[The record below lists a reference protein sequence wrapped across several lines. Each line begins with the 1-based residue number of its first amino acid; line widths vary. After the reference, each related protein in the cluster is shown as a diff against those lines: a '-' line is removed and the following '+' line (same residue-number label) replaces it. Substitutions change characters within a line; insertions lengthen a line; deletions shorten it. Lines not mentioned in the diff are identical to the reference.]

1 MDAVTL
7 GMAKAYAKKVG
18 VNESNVGRDLIIL
31 AGQSNMSGRGAA
43 YDLTRLDP
51 IDQTVEQFGTSGTWA
66 NQISVAVEP
75 LAMHD
80 VPSGIGPG
88 RVFASWY
95 RQSVPPNRRVLL
107 VPVARGSTTFYGGSG
122 YTWLVG
128 GASGKVNLYANM
140 ITQAKAALAAA
151 GPNSRIVAVLWVQGE
166 SDGTYLTSQTNYR
179 NALDALIDATR
190 TDLGIADLPFVI
202 GQIPYECRTDAAQF
216 AADVLAARVAID
228 GVQVDTP
235 RRKTRTAFAYGPVG
249 TINSDKLHYNAP
261 GQRILGRSMFS
272 AYLRAAANVAGSLPV
287 AVPAPVITQTGSASA
302 AVTWE
307 QSVGRVTGYTLQYRI
322 GAGSWQNVSPAA
334 LLAVTAPITGLAVGN
349 TISARVVTTN
359 DAGSATSPESSYT
372 LLSPPGQVT
381 GLTAGTPTGT
391 TQPLS
396 WTAVSGATAYLV
408 EYRVSA
414 GSWATFGTVGAAA
427 ATVSGLVAST
437 AYDYRVSAVNGA
449 GAGTASS
456 TVTATTAEVGADQT
470 WLMDYRASDLSA
482 LSDNAAV
489 ASWPAHSGAVTTGAL
504 AQATGG
510 KQPTYKAPAGS
521 VPAFVRFAG
530 AHALAGSALGTPQA
544 QPLTIICAFRLN
556 TIISSGSGV
565 ARVFDGV
572 DATNEVA
579 FHNRFSTNSRYTGY
593 AGAQVNHAS
602 VNANTAWRIVT
613 MEIRASNDASIN
625 IDGSETV
632 TAALGANALGGL
644 TLGARYDQTGLFF
657 DGDIGEIRVAA
668 GTVSDLAAIRAAMAT
683 KYGVT
688 LV

>member
-1 MDAVTL
+1 MDPVTL

-18 VNESNVGRDLIIL
+18 VNESNVGRNVIIL
-31 AGQSNMSGRGAA
+31 AGQSNMSGRGVA

-51 IDQTVEQFGTSGTWA
+51 VDPTIEQYGNSGVWA

-75 LAMHD
+75 LAMND

-107 VPVARGSTTFYGGSG
+107 VPTARGSTTFYGGSG

-190 TDLGIADLPFVI
+190 TDLGIADLPFIV
-202 GQIPYECRTDAAQF
+202 GQIPYECRTDTAQF
-216 AADVLAARVAID
+216 AADVLAARVVID
-228 GVQVDTP
+228 GVHVDTP
-235 RRKTRTAFAYGPVG
+235 RRKTRTAFAYGPIG
-249 TINSDKLHYNAP
+249 TINSDKLHYSAP

-272 AYLRAAANVAGSLPV
+272 AYLRAVANVAGTPPV
-287 AVPAPVITQTGSASA
+287 AVPAPVITQTGSTSA

-307 QSVGRVTGYTLQYRI
+307 QSTGRVTGYTLQYRI
-322 GAGSWQNVSPAA
+322 GAGSWQNVTPAA
-334 LLAVTAPITGLAVGN
+334 ALAVTAPVTGLAVGN

-359 DAGSATSPESSYT
+359 DAGSVTSPESSYT

-381 GLTAGTPTGT
+381 DLTAGTPTGT
-391 TQPLS
+391 TQPLV
-396 WTAVSGATAYLV
+396 WNPTSGGTSYLV
-408 EYRVSA
+408 EYRASA
-414 GSWATFGTVGAAA
+414 GTWSSFTVTAPA
-427 ATVSGLVAST
+427 ATVTGLAPST
-437 AYDYRVSAVNGA
+437 PYDYRVSAVNGG
-449 GAGTASS
+449 GAGTPSS
-456 TVTATTAEVGADQT
+456 TVTSTTAEVGADQT
-470 WLMDYRASDLSA
+470 WLMDYRASDLA
-482 LSDNAAV
+482 LADNTAV
-489 ASWPAHSGAVTTGAL
+489 ASWPAHTGAVTTGAL
-504 AQATGG
+504 AQATSG

-530 AHALAGSALGTPQA
+530 AHAIAGSALGIPQA

-602 VNANTAWRIVT
+602 VNANTAWRILT
-613 MEIRASNDASIN
+613 LEIRSSTDATIN

-632 TAALGANALGGL
+632 TTTLGANALGGL

-668 GTVSDLAAIRAAMAT
+668 GTVSDLAAIRAALAT